1 MVATSSS
8 QVRCSL
14 RNLPL
19 ENSPRSIA
27 AGSHWKYRCSRI
39 LLLLNLWTVGLL
51 ICGSHLAADEP
62 QWRDYFQRRTV
73 RLQETSLSQK
83 IDSATWPALQQQW
96 RRELYDMLGLW
107 PIPEKTALNPV
118 ITGQLERDGII
129 VENLHFQSR
138 PGLYVTGNLY
148 RPAQSDQPLPGVIYV
163 CGHGE
168 VKRNGIAY
176 GNKTHYQHHGAWLAR
191 NGYVCL
197 TIDTVQLGEIE
208 GIHHGTYRLDMW
220 WWLNRGYTPAGVEA
234 WNAIRAV
241 DYLISR
247 PEVDAERLAVTGR
260 SGGGAYSWWLAAL
273 DERIDC
279 AIPVAG
285 ITDLQDHVI
294 EDCVKGHCDCMYF
307 VNRYGWD
314 YSTVA
319 ALIAPRPLLIS
330 NTDRD
335 PIFPLEGVNRI
346 HARVRNVY
354 RDLGKTPMLGL
365 NITAGEHVDTQELQ
379 VHALRW
385 LNAHLKKD
393 LNPIPNAAS
402 KLFEVEELKVF
413 KEIPADQRNTMVHN
427 WFVEEAQPVL
437 PPASV
442 ADRSDWKTA
451 QYSTLRESAFR
462 CWPSD
467 PQVAALRWN
476 SLTSADLAGR
486 KFVVKTGEIT
496 TDEAFALP
504 LIVLSPDKSPAVK
517 KDVQLIVLSS
527 AQYEATAPWLSQLNA
542 ASSSQETERFLA
554 VPVISKA
561 IASLPIDGAMVL
573 LAPRG
578 IGPTAW
584 PGDKKSITHFHRR
597 LYLLGETLDAL
608 QTYDIA
614 CTLLTLPRISGFEET
629 AITASAEGVMAT
641 NLLYAAACS
650 NSAAKVDIPNI
661 TTDFRSGPFYLNI
674 QRGYK

>member
-1 MVATSSS
+1 MFPTRFSPG
-8 QVRCSL
+8 RCSL
-14 RNLPL
+14 KTSPL
-19 ENSPRSIA
+19 ETSLRSMA
-27 AGSHWKYRCSRI
+27 YGNHWRHRWGRFLW
-39 LLLLNLWTVGLL
+39 LLGIWTSGLLNW
-51 ICGSHLAADEP
+51 GSPLAAEEP
-62 QWRDYFQRRTV
+62 QWRDYFQRRTL
-73 RLQETSLSQK
+73 RLQEASLAQK
-83 IDSATWPALQQQW
+83 IASDTWPTLQQQW
-96 RRELYDMLGLW
+96 RRELFDMLGLW

-138 PGLYVTGNLY
+138 PGLYVTANLY
-148 RPAQSDQPLPGVIYV
+148 RPAKSDQSLPGVVYV

-208 GIHHGTYRLDMW
+208 GIHHGTFRLDMW

-241 DYLISR
+241 DYLTSR

-273 DERIDC
+273 DDRIDC

-294 EDCVKGHCDCMYF
+294 DDCVQGHCDCMYF

-319 ALIAPRPLLIS
+319 ALVAPRPLLIS

-354 RDLGKTPMLGL
+354 RDLGKSPLLGL
-365 NITAGEHVDTQELQ
+365 NITAGEHADTQELQ

-393 LNPIPNAAS
+393 LNPIPNAAK

-413 KEIPADQRNTMVHN
+413 KEIPADQRNTTVHE
-427 WFVEEAQPVL
+427 WFVDEAQPIL
-437 PPASV
+437 PPATA
-442 ADRSDWKTA
+442 ADRSDWKKA
-451 QYSTLRESAFR
+451 HYSMLRESAFR
-462 CWPSD
+462 CWPND
-467 PQVAALRWN
+467 PQEGVLRW
-476 SLTSADLAGR
+476 SSSTFADLSGK
-486 KFVVKTGEIT
+486 KFVVKTGAIS
-496 TDEAFALP
+496 TDQSFALP
-504 LIVLSPDKSPAVK
+504 LILLSPDNSPDMK
-517 KDVQLIVLSS
+517 KDVRLIVLNS
-527 AQYEATAPWLSQLNA
+527 AQYEAISPWLNQHNA
-542 ASSSQETERFLA
+542 ATSSQETERFLA
-554 VPVISKA
+554 LPFISKS
-561 IASLPIDGAMVL
+561 ISSLPTEGAVVI

-578 IGPTAW
+578 IGSTAW

-614 CTLLTLPRISGFEET
+614 STLVTLPKISGFEEC

-650 NSAAKVDIPNI
+650 NSAAKVDIPII
-661 TTDFRSGPFYLNI
+661 TADFRSGPFYLNI
-674 QRGYK
+674 QRGY